1 MLTYYLL
8 ALLPAIAAFATGSIA
23 IYVWQQRSVT
33 GAKSFFGCILC
44 IFVWCFFAVLEYLST
59 EATPRIVFGKL
70 QYLGIPFF
78 AVYWLVFTLR
88 FTHHDA
94 HLTPQKIRGL
104 MVLPFLSMIFAFT
117 DPLHGLIWQSVEL
130 GHTPAPQLMI
140 QHGWWFSYVMMPYN
154 YLLLLGGVGV
164 LLSAFFTSS
173 QIYRHQIL
181 ILLAASIIPFFSSL
195 LYLLTGLHFYGLDL
209 TPVSFALSSLIMIV
223 GLFRGKL
230 FEVSPI
236 SYRTVFLNTED
247 AVIFLDT
254 KNHIVDLNPSA
265 CQESLFGNVLGQPFH
280 VGFPAYQ
287 HLLTTPLTQEI
298 TETIKLF
305 HLSQT
310 LLKEVKI
317 RALYSPGRRPV
328 GSVVIIRDVTVEH
341 QKQAQLKHFAYFDS
355 LTGLC
360 NRRQLEI
367 SGQLALSSAGKGL
380 WPVALLYVDLNDFK
394 PINDIYGHQIGDTVL
409 IYVAKCLKTCVRQGD
424 IVARIGGDEFVALL
438 FKANQNAANNT
449 RERLSMRLRQTI
461 ELEHHSLQI
470 TASVGVACHPQ
481 DGCTLSELLHYADQA
496 MYRDKKT
503 QRHQRSPR
511 RSLTD
516 QTQGRMGSP
525 K

>member
-1 MLTYYLL
+1 MLIYYLL
-8 ALLPAIAAFATGSIA
+8 ALLPAIAAFATGSLA

-33 GAKSFFGCILC
+33 GAKSFFGCILS
-44 IFVWCFFAVLEYLST
+44 IFIWCFFAVLEYLST
-59 EATPRIVFGKL
+59 EATLRIVFGKL

-78 AVYWLVFTLR
+78 AVFWFVFTLQY
-88 FTHHDA
+88 TYNDA
-94 HLTPQKIRGL
+94 RLTSQRAGGL
-104 MVLPFLSMIFAFT
+104 MAVPILSMIFAFT
-117 DPLHGLIWQSVEL
+117 DPWHGLIWASVEL

-140 QHGWWFSYVMMPYN
+140 EHGWWFSYVMMPYN

-164 LLSAFFTSS
+164 LLNTYFASS
-173 QIYRHQIL
+173 QLYRQQIL
-181 ILLAASIIPFFSSL
+181 VLLSAAIIPFFSSL
-195 LYLLTGLHFYGLDL
+195 LYLLAGIHFYGLDL
-209 TPVSFALSSLIMIV
+209 TPISFAFSSLIMVV
-223 GLFRGKL
+223 GLFRGNL

-265 CQESLFGNVLGQPFH
+265 CQESLFDNVLGQPFQ

-287 HLLTTPLTQEI
+287 HLLTTPLTQEV
-298 TETIKLF
+298 TETVKLLQF
-305 HLSQT
+305 SQT

-317 RALYSPGRRPV
+317 RALHSPGRRPV

-380 WPVALLYVDLNDFK
+380 WPIALLYVDLNDFK
-394 PINDIYGHQIGDTVL
+394 PINDTYGHQIGDTVL

-424 IVARIGGDEFVALL
+424 IVARLGGDEFVALL
-438 FKANQNAANNT
+438 FKANQSAAHNT
-449 RERLSMRLRQTI
+449 QERLSRRLQQTL
-461 ELEHHSLQI
+461 ELESHSLRI
-470 TASVGVACHPQ
+470 TASIGVASHPG
-481 DGCTLSELLHYADQA
+481 DGCTLSELLHCADQA
-496 MYRDKKT
+496 MYRDK
-503 QRHQRSPR
+503 RHYRDRQSSR
-511 RSLTD
+511 RSLTNPI
-516 QTQGRMGSP
+516 QGKMESP

>member
-1 MLTYYLL
+1 MLIYYLL

-23 IYVWQQRSVT
+23 IYVWQRRSVT
-33 GAKSFFGCILC
+33 GAKSFFGCMLSLFI
-44 IFVWCFFAVLEYLST
+44 WCFFAVLEYLSI

-78 AVYWLVFTLR
+78 AVFWLVFTLQY
-88 FTHHDA
+88 THHDSR
-94 HLTPQKIRGL
+94 LTPKKVRGM
-104 MVLPFLSMIFAFT
+104 MVVPVLSMIFAFT
-117 DPLHGLIWQSVEL
+117 DPWHGLIWAAVEL

-140 QHGWWFSYVMMPYN
+140 EHGWWFSYVMMPYN
-154 YLLLLGGVGV
+154 YLLLLGGVGI
-164 LLSAFFTSS
+164 LLNAYFASS
-173 QIYRHQIL
+173 QIYRQQIL
-181 ILLAASIIPFFSSL
+181 VLLLASIIPFFSSL
-195 LYLLTGLHFYGLDL
+195 MYLLAGVHFNGLDL
-209 TPVSFALSSLIMIV
+209 TPISFALSGLIMVV

-254 KNHIVDLNPSA
+254 QNHIVDLNPSA
-265 CQESLFGNVLGQPFH
+265 NQESLFDNILGQPFN

-287 HLLTTPLTQEI
+287 HLLTTPPTQEV
-298 TETIKLF
+298 TETIKLLQF
-305 HLSQT
+305 SQT

-317 RALYSPGRRPV
+317 RTLQSPGHHHV
-328 GSVVIIRDVTVEH
+328 GSLVIIRDVTVEH

-394 PINDIYGHQIGDTVL
+394 LINDTYGHHIGDAVL

-424 IVARIGGDEFVALL
+424 IVARLGGDEFVALL
-438 FKANQNAANNT
+438 FKANHSAASNT
-449 RERLSMRLRQTI
+449 RERLLLRLRQPLK
-461 ELEHHSLQI
+461 LEDLTLKI
-470 TASVGVACHPQ
+470 TASIGVASHPQ
-481 DGCTLSELLHYADQA
+481 DGCTLSELLHCADQA
-496 MYRDKKT
+496 MYQEKENYRD
-503 QRHQRSPR
+503 RESGR

-516 QTQGRMGSP
+516 QTQGTMGSP